1 MDPLLIKLSKTIS
14 TVSGELDNYRLVLNV
29 TYAQGITDAIF
40 VHQYFPGSPY
50 AGATELSFYNVAYPD
65 ELQSIP
71 VNPPNKSE
79 ACYVRTNRVD
89 KFFKSIDDVE
99 SFMKVVMS
107 DISRLL
113 KYLETFDDLSE
124 SSSSCITI
132 TKDNNYEIPVD
143 PADGPQLPITPPICA
158 CATSNQVELIT
169 ESAGTII
176 VDITGK

>member
-1 MDPLLIKLSKTIS
+1 MNKLLIKLSKTVS
-14 TVSGELDNYRLVLNV
+14 TVPGELDNYRLVLSV

-50 AGATELSFYNVAYPD
+50 AGPTALSFYNVAYPD

-89 KFFKSIDDVE
+89 KYFKSMDAVD
-99 SFMKVVMS
+99 SFMEVVTA

-113 KYLETFDDLSE
+113 KYLETFDDLAE
-124 SSSSCITI
+124 SNNSCITI
-132 TKDNNYEIPVD
+132 TKDNNYEIPVNLEASTQS
-143 PADGPQLPITPPICA
+143 PMPPPICA
-158 CATSNQVELIT
+158 CNASNTVELIT